1 MSKENIPYVIRAAI
15 DSIPPATYKEAVR
28 KAGAFPPN
36 RLAIEQSLIFP
47 EPEETTTTTD
57 PPAATGGPAG
67 DVPGTP
73 LIPTPGTDDDTAPGQ
88 STTSTPDSCSKCGKS
103 LVHPLV
109 RAGLVPQLLAKA
121 FFVPEDLTLDAPAKK
136 KRRVV
141 PTGRVITGQDWM
153 KERREKEEAERAK
166 KAAGGE
172 RKLAREE
179 KKTEEELLR
188 KKRRREDDETDSEEE
203 EQEDMYACDT
213 CGEVQGEI
221 TWVQCDRCETET
233 WHCLPCTGLSE
244 QEAEEIE
251 EYICQSCKD

>member
-1 MSKENIPYVIRAAI
+1 
-15 DSIPPATYKEAVR
+15 
-28 KAGAFPPN
+28 
-36 RLAIEQSLIFP
+36 
-47 EPEETTTTTD
+47 
-57 PPAATGGPAG
+57 
-67 DVPGTP
+67 
-73 LIPTPGTDDDTAPGQ
+73 
-88 STTSTPDSCSKCGKS
+88 
-103 LVHPLV
+103 
-109 RAGLVPQLLAKA
+109 
-121 FFVPEDLTLDAPAKK
+121 
-136 KRRVV
+136 
-141 PTGRVITGQDWM
+141 M

-179 KKTEEELLR
+179 KKKKEEELQR

-221 TWVQCDRCETET
+221 TWVQYDRCETET

-251 EYICQSCKD
+251 AYICQSCKD